1 MPWSSCSYVAGK
13 NKTTFKPSYVYLNSK
28 TSIHCFYKILSRWT
42 CDMNSGLYHYI
53 LSLQRKLIQSKP
65 KGTWWKNQ
73 SISGNL
79 LKIATILLARKITH
93 FMLLVF
99 FYTPLEAIENQSF
112 SDVFRRYKKWLED
125 LVAVW
130 CYSRNRDLS
139 LYFNCYITGLQS
151 Q

>member
-1 MPWSSCSYVAGK
+1 MDLWYEFRTIPLYIISAAKTYSELTKRNMMKKPVDFGKSSENCNYFIGQENNPFHV
-13 NKTTFKPSYVYLNSK
+13 T
-28 TSIHCFYKILSRWT
+28 
-42 CDMNSGLYHYI
+42 GLFLY
-53 LSLQRKLIQSKP
+53 
-65 KGTWWKNQ
+65 
-73 SISGNL
+73 
-79 LKIATILLARKITH
+79 
-93 FMLLVF
+93 
-99 FYTPLEAIENQSF
+99 PLEAIENQSF